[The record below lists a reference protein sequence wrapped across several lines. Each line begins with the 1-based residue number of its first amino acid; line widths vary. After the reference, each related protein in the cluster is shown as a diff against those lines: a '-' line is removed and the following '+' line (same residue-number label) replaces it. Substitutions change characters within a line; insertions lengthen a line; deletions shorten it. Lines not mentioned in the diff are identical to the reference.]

1 MHYAQL
7 LLISASKKASKEA
20 GRKAAA
26 TRKHRSAGKKA
37 AKTRIR
43 RAAARKRS
51 AARRA
56 TSSAEPGGEAKGL
69 TNWRWREGVVDVQGE
84 HIELRYGDAGKSAYE
99 QWLPIA
105 LIGKPTNY
113 IFPVL
118 WVMSSNNPS
127 RERMIDAARKE
138 LDYYLVELAKGK
150 MDPWGYAQ
158 YHCDT
163 YANMISRVH
172 WSYFPNGNRGQRI
185 SSMVVTLVSRNKTE

>member
-1 MHYAQL
+1 MALTSGQ
-7 LLISASKKASKEA
+7 KAARTRRLKEA

-26 TRKHRSAGKKA
+26 T
-37 AKTRIR
+37 
-43 RAAARKRS
+43 RKRS

-105 LIGKPTNY
+105 LIGKPTNHV
-113 IFPVL
+113 FPVL
-118 WVMSSNNPS
+118 WVMSSDNPS
-127 RERMIDAARKE
+127 HERMIDAARKE
-138 LDYYLVELAKGK
+138 LDYYLVEPENRLVGRWEYAK
-150 MDPWGYAQ
+150 
-158 YHCDT
+158 YHCNT
-163 YANMISRVH
+163 YSNMISRVH

-185 SSMVVTLVSRNKTE
+185 SSIVVTLVSRNKTE